1 MKISEKAIE
10 LLHGLE
16 GCRLTAYDD
25 RYPNKLLTIHDSISG
40 TLTIGFGHT
49 GADVVIGQTI
59 TKERANEL
67 FKVDIARFE
76 RQVTALLKVDT
87 SQNQF
92 DALVLFAYNL
102 GAGALGNAKKNSTL
116 LNLHNAGD
124 FENAGKEFKKW
135 CNQRQGG
142 VLVPLAGLV
151 RRRFSEALLYSTGVV
166 NPSPAGW
173 RDYAK
178 LVKAK

>member
-25 RYPNKLLTIHDSISG
+25 RYPNKLLTIHAEISG

-92 DALVLFAYNL
+92 DALILFAYNL
-102 GAGALGNAKKNSTL
+102 GAGALSGSTL
-116 LNLHNAGD
+116 LKLHNASD
-124 FENAGKEFKKW
+124 FVGAEKEFKKW
-135 CNQRQGG
+135 INGTFKG
-142 VLVPLAGLV
+142 VKTKLRGLV
-151 RRRFSEALLYSTGVV
+151 RRRFSEALLYSAGVV
-166 NPSPAGW
+166 NPYPSGW
-173 RDYAK
+173 DDYAR
-178 LVKAK
+178 LVKAI